1 MNVLKPCSNSCRQ
14 TASMKAAL
22 LEQFEQPLHVTH
34 VDDPQLL
41 PDGVIIEVS
50 VCGVCRSDWHGWKG
64 TNHVITLPHIP
75 GHEFAGRVVAVGAD
89 CKRIKVGDRVTAP
102 VIMGCGQ
109 CDTCRSGHLTICDDQ
124 YVVGF
129 SGRGAFAELVSVPFA
144 DANVVVL
151 PDTIDDEVAAALGC
165 RTTTAFA
172 AVVDKA
178 QVKAGESLAVHGCGG
193 VGLSAILIGAAI
205 GANVIAVDVVDEK
218 LELAKAVGASHVINA
233 AKEPDVAA
241 AIRDVTGGGAQ
252 ASIEALGITE
262 TFHNSLKCLAKL
274 GRHVQIGQPLDVH
287 ANPSIP
293 LLDTVYYRQLVL
305 LGSRGLPAHRFSALF
320 NLLSSGRMDMQS
332 LIKNRIS
339 LQQASDVFT
348 LMNNHEDVGM
358 TLITEMS

>member
-1 MNVLKPCSNSCRQ
+1 
-14 TASMKAAL
+14 MKAAV
-22 LEQFEQPLHVTH
+22 LEQFEQPLTVME
-34 VDDPQLL
+34 VSDPGVP
-41 PDGVIIEVS
+41 PDGVVIEVN

-64 TNHVITLPHIP
+64 TNHVIDLPHIP
-75 GHEFAGRVVAVGAD
+75 GHEFAGVVVAVGKD
-89 CKRIKVGDRVTAP
+89 CKRIKTGDRVSAP

-109 CDTCRSGHLTICDDQ
+109 CNTCRSGHLTICDDQ

-129 SGRGAFAELVSVPFA
+129 TGKGAFAERVAVPYA

-151 PDTIDDEVAAALGC
+151 PDSISDEVAAALGC

-193 VGLSAILIGAAI
+193 VGLSAILIAAAV

-218 LELAKAVGASHVINA
+218 LALAKEIGATHCINA
-233 AKEPDVAA
+233 AKEHDVAS
-241 AIRDVTGGGAQ
+241 AIRELTGGGAQ

-274 GRHVQIGQPLDVH
+274 GRHVQIGQPLDTH

-293 LLDTVYYRQLVL
+293 LLDTIYYRQLVL
-305 LGSRGLPAHRFSALF
+305 MGSRGLPAHRFNALF
-320 NLLSSGRMDMQS
+320 ELLSSGRMEMQK

-339 LQQASDVFT
+339 LNQASDVFEQ
-348 LMNNHEDVGM
+348 MSNHEDVGM
-358 TLITEMS
+358 TLITDI